1 VNDATRAAQQAQHPA
16 TMRLPA
22 MFEYPMGSILGR
34 TAIGFA
40 LVTAGGA
47 MLWQSHILWII
58 VGVPLVAIGGLAAAS
73 NFAALMHRG
82 RRTIMLDEEGVT
94 VRYGFSQRYYGFL
107 DYSDYRIARLGL
119 RRFLTALP
127 VEVERSLGKQAEHVR
142 VTIHDKPAFLTPMP
156 LLGNGAPATL
166 LEWQSTLNELRR
178 AAIATADFA
187 GELDRGSV
195 RQAAVEARSAA
206 LWRAREAAG
215 ARPAR
220 QSRPRNARGRFLLAI
235 VFVVLL
241 LAPIIIAMA
250 AGQGIFALCGAAG
263 GVACIGIDPM
273 LQQALL
279 IGGPLLA
286 LLVFVIGNAR
296 LTVRR
301 AHDLDV
307 DLPFWKASLDLLSR
321 DRTLRWRLGRE
332 AGTAGTN
339 RFGPMPP
346 E

>member
-22 MFEYPMGSILGR
+22 MFEFPLGSILGR

-40 LVTAGGA
+40 LVATGGL

-58 VGVPLVAIGGLAAAS
+58 VGVPLIALGGLAAAS
-73 NFAALMHRG
+73 NLAALMDRE
-82 RRTIMLDEEGVT
+82 RRKIVLDEEGVM

-127 VEVERSLGKQAEHVR
+127 IQVERSLGKQAEHVR
-142 VTIHDKPAFLTPMP
+142 VTIYDKPAFLTPMP
-156 LLGNGAPATL
+156 LLGKGAPATL

-187 GELDRGSV
+187 GELERGSEEQV
-195 RQAAVEARSAA
+195 AAAA
-206 LWRAREAAG
+206 LWQVREAAG
-215 ARPAR
+215 ARP
-220 QSRPRNARGRFLLAI
+220 SRLSRRRYVQGRFLLAI

-241 LAPIIIAMA
+241 LAPIIVAMA
-250 AGQGIFALCGAAG
+250 AGQGIIALCGAAG
-263 GVACIGIDPM
+263 DVECLGIDPT
-273 LQQALL
+273 LQQGAM

-286 LLVFVIGNAR
+286 LLVFVVGNAR

-301 AHDLDV
+301 ARDLGE
-307 DLPFWKASLDLLSR
+307 DLPFWKAALDLLSR
-321 DRTLRWRLGRE
+321 DRTLRWRLSRE
-332 AGTAGTN
+332 AGTAGIN

>member
-1 VNDATRAAQQAQHPA
+1 
-16 TMRLPA
+16 MRLPA
-22 MFEYPMGSILGR
+22 MFEYPLGSILGR

-40 LVTAGGA
+40 LVAAGGL

-58 VGVPLVAIGGLAAAS
+58 VGVPLIALGGLAAAS
-73 NFAALMHRG
+73 NLAALMDRE
-82 RRTIMLDEEGVT
+82 RRKIVLDEEGVT

-127 VEVERSLGKQAEHVR
+127 IQVEQSLGKQAEHVR
-142 VTIHDKPAFLTPMP
+142 VTIYDKPAFLTPMP
-156 LLGNGAPATL
+156 LLGKGAPATL

-187 GELDRGSV
+187 GELDRGSEG
-195 RQAAVEARSAA
+195 RAAAAA
-206 LWRAREAAG
+206 LWQVREAAG
-215 ARPAR
+215 ARP
-220 QSRPRNARGRFLLAI
+220 SRLSRRRYVRGRYLLVV

-241 LAPIIIAMA
+241 LAPIIFAMA
-250 AGQGIFALCGAAG
+250 AGQGIIALCGAAG
-263 GVACIGIDPM
+263 DVECLGIDPT
-273 LQQALL
+273 LQQGAM

-296 LTVRR
+296 LTIRR
-301 AHDLDV
+301 AHDLDE
-307 DLPFWKASLDLLSR
+307 DLPFWKAALDLLSR
-321 DRTLRWRLGRE
+321 DRALRWRLSRE
-332 AGTAGTN
+332 AGTAGIN